1 VLWDGNGIGIGIGI
15 EVWNSRSIDIL
26 NQESKKGDRKYV
38 V

>member
-1 VLWDGNGIGIGIGI
+1 VLWDGNGIGIGI

-26 NQESKKGDRKYV
+26 NQESKKDDRKYV

>member
-1 VLWDGNGIGIGIGI
+1 VLWDGNGIGI

-26 NQESKKGDRKYV
+26 NQESNKDDGKYV